1 SHASTFGGNPVS
13 CAAAQAV
20 IGVIEEEGLLENAEK
35 QGSYILKRLQEMMD
49 EHSLI
54 GDVRGKGL
62 MVAAEFVKDRETKE
76 PAKKESEE
84 VMMRCF
90 RKGAA
95 YVTCGVSTI
104 RMMPPLLITREL
116 VDSALDIFEE
126 CLGEVEAKG

>member
-1 SHASTFGGNPVS
+1 
-13 CAAAQAV
+13 
-20 IGVIEEEGLLENAEK
+20 
-35 QGSYILKRLQEMMD
+35 MMD
-49 EHSLI
+49 GHPLI